1 MAEGLPW
8 FPFYASDW
16 LTAKKVRR
24 LTWSQRGVYATLLAE
39 QWVGGALPCDHT
51 EVAALVGATPDDV
64 RAVLDACFF
73 PAVEGWKNERLE
85 EVRAEQAA
93 KSSAL
98 AKAGRKG
105 GKAKQRNKLDG
116 ASQATARLQPGSS
129 IRAEQ
134 SRADKSRTDTPPS
147 VEHASEGGKKKR
159 KAALPPDWRPNEGHQ
174 SRAKASGLN
183 VELEAEAFRDHHT
196 AKGSVMLDWDAAF
209 RTWLR
214 NAVKFQ
220 ARDSKR
226 PSEAASE
233 AILAR
238 EAEGWSERKRATEEA
253 IARDLAKRTTAP
265 PIANEPSGPLA
276 GILARTLAV
285 VPPQEKAS

>member
-129 IRAEQ
+129 IRVEQ
-134 SRADKSRTDTPPS
+134 SRVEQSR
-147 VEHASEGGKKKR
+147 VEEKREKPARRKREKKQASER
-159 KAALPPDWRPNEGHQ
+159 PADWKPNEGHHE
-174 SRAKASGLN
+174 RARATRL
-183 VELEAEAFRDHHT
+183 ECLTEAEKFKAWHDAR
-196 AKGSVMLDWDAAF
+196 GMLMVNWDAAF
-209 RTWLR
+209 TTWLMK
-214 NAVKFQ
+214 AQEFAQ
-220 ARDSKR
+220 ARTPPD
-226 PSEAASE
+226 SEAARHTAESE
-233 AILAR
+233 DWRI
-238 EAEGWSERKRATEEA
+238 KRAQTE
-253 IARDLAKRTTAP
+253 
-265 PIANEPSGPLA
+265 
-276 GILARTLAV
+276 ARTASELRRLNVAAL
-285 VPPQEKAS
+285 VPKQAGAA